1 MTSLDSLIGHLG
13 LRGLKQGSGCIERK
27 RTMGRFKTWCL
38 GCLSGGMIAAAGFAT
53 AEARPVLV
61 ELFTSQGCSSCPPA
75 DAFLHEL
82 SAREDVIALALHVD
96 YWDYIG
102 WKDSFAKPAF
112 TKRQKA
118 YAKAGGRRAIYTP
131 QMIIA
136 GVDHVVGTHKEDA
149 AILIQRH
156 ARRDTGVDLSAM
168 RDASGRVTIRAEADA
183 NASDIKASGPLIV
196 YLVKYSPH
204 ETVEITRGENGGRT
218 IGYTNV
224 VTDWAVIGEW
234 DMAAPLMMQTTVTDD
249 APGVVILQHKS
260 TGPVMAAAHLR

>member
-1 MTSLDSLIGHLG
+1 
-13 LRGLKQGSGCIERK
+13 
-27 RTMGRFKTWCL
+27 
-38 GCLSGGMIAAAGFAT
+38 MIAAAGFAT
-53 AEARPVLV
+53 AETRPVLV

-82 SAREDVIALALHVD
+82 STQPDVIALALHVD

-102 WKDSFAKPAF
+102 WKDIFAKPAF

-136 GVDHVVGTHKEDA
+136 GQDHVVGTHREDA
-149 AILIQRH
+149 TILIQRH
-156 ARRDTGVDLSAM
+156 ARRDTGVDLSAV
-168 RDASGRVTIRAEADA
+168 RDASGMVTIRAEADA
-183 NASDIKASGPLIV
+183 KASGPLVV
-196 YLVKYSPH
+196 YLVRYSPH

-224 VTDWAVIGEW
+224 VTDWTLIGEW
-234 DMAAPLMMQTTVTDD
+234 DMAGPLMLQTTVTDD
-249 APGVVILQHKS
+249 APGVVILQHKN